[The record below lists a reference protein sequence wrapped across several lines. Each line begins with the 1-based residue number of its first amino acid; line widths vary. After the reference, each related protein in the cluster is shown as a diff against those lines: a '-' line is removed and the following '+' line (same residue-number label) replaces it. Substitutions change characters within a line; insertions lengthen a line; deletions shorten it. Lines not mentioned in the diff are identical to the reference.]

1 MIVSRFVEV
10 AVNGSVRFP
19 TNPSTI
25 LASNGS
31 TTKKKEYKNRSERE
45 LVTFHLSEFL
55 FSIFS
60 YIFYL
65 EKSVLFQN
73 NPLPISSL
81 TLIFTIT
88 KSMDFKKKE

>member
-31 TTKKKEYKNRSERE
+31 TTKKEYKNRSERE

-65 EKSVLFQN
+65 EKSLLFQN

-81 TLIFTIT
+81 TLIFTII
-88 KSMDFKKKE
+88 KS